1 MKLII
6 FFTQLHYVQ
15 TRMSSNNGQLTE
27 CRLLVNSEGSDRS
40 VMINFNWPELNVNV
54 VFVINE
60 IIFGKSCEVC
70 VSLPSSG
77 LISERKLANM
87 KRIITLELTVLK
99 AIMEDHLDDIP
110 SLTFQHIQSYHLE
123 MFGKEVTMTLPEE
136 ALEKYDFGGC
146 YLTEG
151 DTFDMMSTDFALTI
165 KTHPQAVLVPD
176 HVTDVQNAVKMAS
189 AYNIPLAARGSK
201 VSHSAG
207 GQAQCDGGLLLDMS
221 SLAFVRLAEDEK
233 MVTIGAGTMWD
244 EVIRQTLSLGLM
256 PPVINDYQYLSVG
269 GTISMG
275 GVGFM
280 SHSYGCQ
287 AAHVTEMQVVTG
299 KGDIMTCNSDEHV
312 DLFDCARSGLGQCG
326 IITSVTLPLVPAP
339 TKITIFKLFY
349 HSKDTQVFANDVK
362 RFVDSGEIDMI
373 HAFLKPCSQ
382 KTIEN
387 IVGSDA
393 FQASSGNFQVAIKEG
408 EAADDLVFFLELGCY
423 MFGPSND
430 STISGVQTM
439 LSMSSSGIGGQVFH
453 DLQDF
458 QSYITTDPPVVKT
471 NAEHGSVPHPS
482 FATTVSEEHVARVL
496 EHHISSDNRGDDSVN
511 EILIMPVKSNSQL
524 KKGHNTP
531 MFPLPS
537 EDGLSFF
544 LLFLGSVV
552 TKSESCSADKIM
564 TSIRGH
570 HRSLYSLTK
579 SLGGKRYSYCT
590 ITSEVI
596 GEEEWKQHYGERV
609 WKDLRVAK
617 RKYDPHHVL
626 CPGIKMWA

>member
-1 MKLII
+1 
-6 FFTQLHYVQ
+6 
-15 TRMSSNNGQLTE
+15 MSPNNGQLID
-27 CRLLVNSEGSDRS
+27 CRLLVNFEASDRS
-40 VMINFNWPELNVNV
+40 VRICFNWPELNVNV
-54 VFVINE
+54 LFVINE
-60 IIFGKSCEVC
+60 IVFGKSCEVG

-99 AIMEDHLDDIP
+99 AILEDHLDDIP
-110 SLTFQHIQSYHLE
+110 SLTFQHIQSYHLG
-123 MFGKEVTMTLPEE
+123 MFGKVVTMTLPEE
-136 ALEKYDFGGC
+136 ALEKYDFDGC
-146 YLTEG
+146 YLTKG

-165 KTHPQAVLVPD
+165 KTHPQGVLVPD

-207 GQAQCDGGLLLDMS
+207 GQAQSDGGLLLDMS

-244 EVIRQTLSLGLM
+244 EVIRQTLSHGLM

-299 KGDIMTCNSDEHV
+299 KGDIMTCNSDEYG

-326 IITSVTLPLVPAP
+326 IITSVTLPLVAAP
-339 TKITIFKLFY
+339 TKITILKLFY
-349 HSKDTQVFANDVK
+349 HSKDTQAFASDMK
-362 RFVDSGEIDMI
+362 RFVDSGRIDMI
-373 HAFLKPCSQ
+373 HAFLKPCTQ
-382 KTIEN
+382 KTIEK
-387 IVGSDA
+387 IVGSEA
-393 FQASSGNFQVAIKEG
+393 FQTSSENFRTTIREG
-408 EAADDLVFFLELGCY
+408 EAGDDLVFYVELGCY
-423 MFGPSND
+423 MFGMSND
-430 STISGVQTM
+430 SNISGVQKM
-439 LSMSSSGIGGQVFH
+439 LKSSGIDGQVFH
-453 DLQDF
+453 DVQDF

-482 FATTVSEEHVARVL
+482 FATTISEEHVARVL
-496 EHHISSDNRGDDSVN
+496 EHHISSDSRGDDSVN
-511 EILIMPVKSNSQL
+511 EILIMPVKSNAHL
-524 KKGHNTP
+524 KKGRNTP

-564 TSIRGH
+564 KSIRDH
-570 HRSLYSLTK
+570 HRSLHYLTK

-596 GEEEWKQHYGERV
+596 GEVEWKQHYGESV
-609 WKDLRVAK
+609 WENLRVAK
-617 RKYDPHHVL
+617 RKYDPYHVFY
-626 CPGIKMWA
+626 PGIKMWT